1 MRRGITEANVVTASE
16 FRYLNAIESVK
27 SEKGRA
33 IMTDIAQKLC
43 YARASVYKKL
53 LALEQQGLIVKE
65 DGKFVEMTKKGKE
78 EYLAAQKF
86 AGLCADILSEKSGL
100 DKRFLSHDAVEMAC
114 ALSARCRNALLNNS
128 SIS

>member
-1 MRRGITEANVVTASE
+1 MEANVVTASE
-16 FRYLNAIESVK
+16 FRYLNAIENVK

-65 DGKFVEMTKKGKE
+65 DGKFVEMTKKGKD
-78 EYLAAQKF
+78 EYYAALTF
-86 AGLCADILSEKSGL
+86 AELCAEILSEKSGL

-114 ALSARCRNALLNNS
+114 ALSARCRNALMSKNIN
-128 SIS
+128 